1 MSAIDLRAAR
11 SGRPIV
17 AFVVVATGTVALLA
31 RPFVVAD
38 PNTRIGLLAAA
49 YVAIGLACIAVSV
62 ERGPVRLPAPVVV
75 AIGLIAVAAVALP
88 VGPGIPLPWGSAA
101 LPLSLLAAIAE
112 EALFRR
118 AAYARF
124 ERFGAAAAIVVTA
137 CLFALVHLPAYG
149 LAAMPVDLCAGVL
162 FGWQRWA
169 SGNWTAPAVT
179 HAAANLW
186 VILG

>member
-1 MSAIDLRAAR
+1 MSAIDPRTAR
-11 SGRPIV
+11 SGRPLV
-17 AFVVVATGTVALLA
+17 ALVVVTTGTVALLA
-31 RPFVVAD
+31 RPLVVAD
-38 PNTRIGLLAAA
+38 PNTRIGLFAVTYL
-49 YVAIGLACIAVSV
+49 AIGLASIAVPV
-62 ERGPVRLPAPVVV
+62 ERGTARLDPALAL
-75 AIGLIAVAAVALP
+75 AIGLGAVAAMAIL
-88 VGPGIPLPWGSAA
+88 VGPGVPVPWSSAA
-101 LPLSLLAAIAE
+101 LPLSLLAAVAE

-137 CLFALVHLPAYG
+137 ILFALVHLPAYG
-149 LAAMPVDLCAGVL
+149 LAAMPADLCAGVL

-169 SGNWTAPAVT
+169 SGNWTAPAAT